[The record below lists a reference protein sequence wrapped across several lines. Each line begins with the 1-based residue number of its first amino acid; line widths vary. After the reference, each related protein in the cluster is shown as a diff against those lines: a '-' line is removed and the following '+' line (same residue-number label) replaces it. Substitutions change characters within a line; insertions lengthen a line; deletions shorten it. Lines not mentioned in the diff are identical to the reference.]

1 MENQKISNR
10 YIKLAELQDLLQR
23 LFGSKYFLEVGQQ
36 PVLYSLCWTNLSLQK
51 TDGEHYILQ
60 VQRPLTDV
68 IHLPQ
73 TVSSGR

>member
-23 LFGSKYFLEVGQQ
+23 LFGSKYFLE
-36 PVLYSLCWTNLSLQK
+36 

-60 VQRPLTDV
+60 VQRPLTDAEIDSV
-68 IHLPQ
+68 
-73 TVSSGR
+73 TSFA